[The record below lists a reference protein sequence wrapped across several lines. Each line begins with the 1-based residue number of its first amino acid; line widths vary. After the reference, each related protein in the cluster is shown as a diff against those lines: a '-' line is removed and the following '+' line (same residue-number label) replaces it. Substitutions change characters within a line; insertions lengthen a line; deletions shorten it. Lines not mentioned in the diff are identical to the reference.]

1 MRFDF
6 RRLEPSLRY
15 KLLGGLVVP
24 RPIALVTT
32 RDPQGRDNAAPFS
45 FFNVL
50 AEEPPLVVL
59 GLGVS
64 PSGRAK
70 DTTNN
75 IRDNGEF
82 VVNLVDEPIAEA
94 MNLCAIDLPPEV
106 SEVELAGFSL
116 LPSDIV
122 APGRIAQSPVNME
135 CRRYVTLQP
144 GPERYIVL
152 GEVLMLHV
160 QDGIVD
166 PETPAG
172 RSRRSTPRSAACSA
186 AATSAPTTASRCPG
200 SATSS
205 GRRGGARWN
214 RPVVQ
219 TVACVV
225 ECLAEPTEGIGHPFE
240 LTGPVGFVRRIG
252 ARMRDP

>member
-1 MRFDF
+1 MPAFDF
-6 RRLEPSLRY
+6 RRLDPSVRY
-15 KLLGGLVVP
+15 RLLGGLVVP

-32 RDPQGRDNAAPFS
+32 RDLRGRDNAAPFS

-59 GLGVS
+59 GLGIS

-75 IRDNGEF
+75 IRDRGEF
-82 VVNLVDEPIAEA
+82 VVNLVDELIAEA

-116 LPSDIV
+116 LPSEIV
-122 APGRIAQSPVNME
+122 TPGRIAEAPVSME

-160 QDGIVD
+160 RDGIVD
-166 PETPAG
+166 PESLRVDRNAYAPIG
-172 RSRRSTPRSAACSA
+172 RLFGGGYVRTRDRFEMPRISY
-186 AATSAPTTASRCPG
+186 PEWLKR
-200 SATSS
+200 
-205 GRRGGARWN
+205 N
-214 RPVVQ
+214 R
-219 TVACVV
+219 
-225 ECLAEPTEGIGHPFE
+225 
-240 LTGPVGFVRRIG
+240 
-252 ARMRDP
+252 

>member
-1 MRFDF
+1 MPAFDF

-50 AEEPPLVVL
+50 AETPPLVVL
-59 GLGVS
+59 GLGIS

-106 SEVELAGFSL
+106 SEVALAGFSL

-160 QDGIVD
+160 KDGIVD
-166 PETPAG
+166 PESLRVDRELYAPIG
-172 RSRRSTPRSAACSA
+172 RLFGGGYIRTHDRFEMPRISYQQWRDNKDCSNH
-186 AATSAPTTASRCPG
+186 G
-200 SATSS
+200 
-205 GRRGGARWN
+205 
-214 RPVVQ
+214 
-219 TVACVV
+219 
-225 ECLAEPTEGIGHPFE
+225 
-240 LTGPVGFVRRIG
+240 
-252 ARMRDP
+252 

>member
-1 MRFDF
+1 MPTFDF
-6 RRLEPSLRY
+6 QRLGPAERY

-32 RDPQGRDNAAPFS
+32 LDPEGRHNAAPFS

-59 GLGVS
+59 GLGIS

-75 IRDNGEF
+75 IRDSGEF
-82 VVNLVDEPIAEA
+82 VVHLVDEAIAEA
-94 MNLCAIDLPPEV
+94 MNLCAIDLPPEA

-116 LPSDIV
+116 LPSKVV
-122 APGRIAQSPVNME
+122 APGRIAEAPVSLE

-160 QDGIVD
+160 KDGIVD
-166 PETPAG
+166 PERLRVDRDRYAPIG
-172 RSRRSTPRSAACSA
+172 RLFGGGYVRTHDRFEMPRISYREWQAKSEDRS
-186 AATSAPTTASRCPG
+186 
-200 SATSS
+200 SS
-205 GRRGGARWN
+205 
-214 RPVVQ
+214 
-219 TVACVV
+219 
-225 ECLAEPTEGIGHPFE
+225 
-240 LTGPVGFVRRIG
+240 
-252 ARMRDP
+252 